1 MGESRAAS
9 GRLCELEET
18 PSTVFIGTDGV
29 RRHSGPDIWADEA
42 ADQAR
47 RALFTGKDVTD

>member
-9 GRLCELEET
+9 GRLCELRAAEET

-29 RRHSGPDIWADEA
+29 RRHSGPDIWAD
-42 ADQAR
+42 
-47 RALFTGKDVTD
+47 